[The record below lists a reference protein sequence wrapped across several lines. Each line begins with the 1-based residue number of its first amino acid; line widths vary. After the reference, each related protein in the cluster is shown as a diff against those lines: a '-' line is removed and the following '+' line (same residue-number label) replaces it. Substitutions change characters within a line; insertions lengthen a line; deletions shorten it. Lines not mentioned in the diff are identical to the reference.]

1 MSVRLFFSAAA
12 AAVELLCLTCF
23 FCCGCS
29 LFQTAPDDAEKVP
42 GTDPVSLERARIRKE
57 NNTLYCL
64 IAETGKPF
72 ARYSAESG
80 EWEGIEPELLR
91 ALASE
96 MKMQVQFIAVP
107 RNAVSGAL
115 RNGRGDIAAAQLNT
129 AQIRMFYF
137 APVFPY
143 LSAGDDGE
151 KYAFMVRSGDLQ
163 WQKKLLDAAKKINA
177 DQIVNALKPPPPAA
191 APQKTADAGTKKVL
205 PAVPAV
211 KPGKDGKK

>member
-1 MSVRLFFSAAA
+1 MSVRSFFSAAA
-12 AAVELLCLTCF
+12 SAVELLCLICF

-29 LFQTAPDDAEKVP
+29 LFRTAPDHVEKVP

-64 IAETGKPF
+64 IAETGTPF
-72 ARYSAESG
+72 ARYSTDSG
-80 EWEGIEPELLR
+80 EWEGIEPELIR
-91 ALASE
+91 ALAAE

-107 RNAVSGAL
+107 LNAVSGAL
-115 RNGRGDIAAAQLNT
+115 RNGRGDIAAAQLDT
-129 AQIRMFYF
+129 EQIRMFYLTS
-137 APVFPY
+137 VFPY

-163 WQKKLLDAAKKINA
+163 WQEKLSDAAKKINA
-177 DQIVNALKPPPPAA
+177 EQIVNALKPPPSAA
-191 APQKTADAGTKKVL
+191 APQKTAAGAKVL
-205 PAVPAV
+205 PVVPAV